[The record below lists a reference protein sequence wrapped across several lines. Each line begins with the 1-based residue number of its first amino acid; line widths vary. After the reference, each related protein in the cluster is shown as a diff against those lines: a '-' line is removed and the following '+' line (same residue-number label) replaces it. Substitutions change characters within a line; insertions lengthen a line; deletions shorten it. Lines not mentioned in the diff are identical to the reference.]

1 MLATWLDHE
10 RPQQPLESTSL
21 EMLGIHDVLGYVAK
35 VVLTLFLS
43 LLDLVLYFLDFLLNL
58 EDYWSESMVEFIIF
72 GA

>member
-1 MLATWLDHE
+1 
-10 RPQQPLESTSL
+10 
-21 EMLGIHDVLGYVAK
+21 MLGIHDVLGYVAK

-58 EDYWSESMVEFIIF
+58 EDYWSKSMVEFIIF